1 MVIHGLGGGGREHAI
16 IRKIKESPD
25 CGTVYCAPGNGGIAS
40 DAICVPEVKAT
51 DIEGA
56 VKLAQEKKVDFVIV
70 APDDPLV
77 AGMVDAMERAGI
89 PAFGPNKAAAII
101 EGSKAFSKDLMKK
114 YGIPTAKYEI
124 FTQADPA
131 IAYVRAQN
139 EYPTVI
145 KADGL
150 ALGKGVIIAKDEAE
164 AITAITDMLEG
175 NKFGASGSRIV
186 IEQYLSG
193 PEVSVLALTDGNTMR
208 PLVSAMDHKRA
219 LDGDEGLNTG
229 GMGTIAPNPAFTE
242 EVAEKAMQRIF
253 LPTMQAMNKEG
264 RTFRGCLFFG
274 LMVVA
279 GEPYVIEYN
288 CRFGDPEAQVV
299 LPLLEGDLLRAM
311 VATTK
316 GELASVPLGRK
327 AGSAA
332 CVVMASGGYPVAYE
346 SGKEISG
353 LDAQGQAKGATV
365 YHAGTKQL
373 DGRFYTAGG
382 RVLGVTS
389 RGSDLNDALDQ
400 AYAAVKSISFDKAHY
415 RHDIGRKAGGKYG
428 H

>member
-1 MVIHGLGGGGREHAI
+1 MDILVIGGGGREHAI

-25 CGTVYCAPGNGGIAS
+25 CGTVYCAPGNGGIAA
-40 DAICVPEVKAT
+40 DAVCCPEVKAT

-56 VKLAQEKKVDFVIV
+56 VRLAQEKKVDFVIV

-77 AGMVDAMERAGI
+77 AGMVDALNEAGI

-114 YGIPTAKYEI
+114 YGIPTAAYEV
-124 FTQADPA
+124 FTDAAKA
-131 IAYVRAQN
+131 IDYVRAQN
-139 EYPTVI
+139 RYPAVV

-150 ALGKGVIIAKDEAE
+150 ALGKGVIIAQNEEEAVA
-164 AITAITDMLEG
+164 AIRDMLEG
-175 NKFGASGSRIV
+175 NKFGASGSRLV
-186 IEQYLSG
+186 IAQYLEG
-193 PEVSVLALTDGNTMR
+193 PEVSVLALTDGNVMR

-219 LDGDEGLNTG
+219 LDHDQGLNTG
-229 GMGTIAPNPAFTE
+229 GMGTIAPNPAFTP

-253 LPTMQAMNKEG
+253 LPTMEAMKKEG

-274 LMVVA
+274 LMIVQ

-288 CRFGDPEAQVV
+288 CRFGDPETQAV

-316 GELASVPLGRK
+316 GELASVPLAHK
-327 AGSAA
+327 EGSAA
-332 CVVMASGGYPVAYE
+332 CVVMASGGYPVKYE
-346 SGKEISG
+346 SGKLISG
-353 LDAQGQAKGATV
+353 LDEKGQVEGATV
-365 YHAGTKQL
+365 YHAGTRL
-373 DGRFYTAGG
+373 EDGRYVTAGG
-382 RVLGVTS
+382 RVLGVTC
-389 RGSDLNDALDQ
+389 RGKDLDDALTK
-400 AYAAVKSISFDKAHY
+400 AYMAVGGISFEKAHY

-428 H
+428 N